1 MSLPSAAGVL
11 AIAVTMGSLAVVG
24 QEPGAG
30 SAARFPVTIENCGV
44 STVYEAPP
52 ERVVT
57 MNQAATEL
65 MLQLGL
71 QDRLVG
77 TAYLDDA
84 IHPVLAAA
92 YEQIPVL
99 TRQYPSPD
107 ELFAVRP
114 DFVFAAYNSAFSADG
129 VGARE
134 DLGVPSYLAPSGCPQ
149 RGREPVSMETLYREI
164 RDIGRIFGV
173 PPRAEQLIASYQA
186 DIRATQAQV
195 GTIANPPTV
204 FWYDAGSPPSVG
216 ACCGMPNE
224 ILRLVGARNVFMD
237 KPGSWTGVSWT
248 EVIARNPHVIVLV
261 DSPWSPASEKA
272 RWLRREPAYAAIE
285 AVSHQRFVTIDFSS
299 TTPGIRTVAAVRRLA
314 EALYPERFGALDL
327 ARGAPIPGIR
337 HAR

>member
-1 MSLPSAAGVL
+1 MTLRFVAVVV
-11 AIAVTMGSLAVVG
+11 AIAVTLGSRAVVG
-24 QEPGAG
+24 REPGAG
-30 SAARFPVTIENCGV
+30 SVSAFPVTIENCGAA
-44 STVYEAPP
+44 TTYATPP
-52 ERVVT
+52 QRVVT

-92 YEQIPVL
+92 YAKVPVL
-99 TRQYPSPD
+99 TRQYPSQD
-107 ELFAVRP
+107 ELFSVRP
-114 DFVFAAYNSAFSADG
+114 DFVFAAYTSAFSLEEG
-129 VGARE
+129 VGPRE

-164 RDIGRIFGV
+164 REIGRIFGV
-173 PPRAEQLIASYQA
+173 LPRAEQLIASYQA
-186 DIRATQAQV
+186 DLRAIQGQI
-195 GTIANPPTV
+195 GTIASPPTV

-224 ILRLVGARNVFMD
+224 ILRLVGARNVFVD
-237 KPGSWTGVSWT
+237 KPGSWTGVSWK
-248 EVIARNPHVIVLV
+248 EVIARNPAVIVLV

-272 RWLRREPAYAAIE
+272 RWLSREPAYAAID

-314 EALYPERFGALDL
+314 EALYPERFGGADL
-327 ARGAPIPGIR
+327 ARARVAPIP
-337 HAR
+337 